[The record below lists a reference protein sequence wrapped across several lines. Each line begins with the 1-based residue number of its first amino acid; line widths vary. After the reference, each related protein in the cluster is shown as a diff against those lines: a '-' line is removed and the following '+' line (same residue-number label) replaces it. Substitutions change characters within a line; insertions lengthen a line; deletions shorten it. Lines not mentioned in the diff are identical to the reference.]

1 MGRMFGCIVVVCA
14 LCVGSVH
21 SVFAGMFDLKMGMT
35 KKEVES
41 VLGRLIYAKDYGNAK
56 NYATHRAKSVL
67 TTFADNFEVVSVI
80 IHPEHGLT
88 KVNVSKHVKTNN
100 FGVEVKET
108 YRSTIRSLSKKYG
121 KGYVFDELLPRSR
134 WNRPEDYM
142 MSIIKMERELRTS
155 WSRQR
160 DKSIKWADGL
170 QYIVLEVVPV
180 GMDSALI
187 VIRYV
192 ATVQTL
198 VDIEK
203 QVLNKIKKAMEEEK
217 F

>member
-1 MGRMFGCIVVVCA
+1 
-14 LCVGSVH
+14 
-21 SVFAGMFDLKMGMT
+21 
-35 KKEVES
+35 
-41 VLGRLIYAKDYGNAK
+41 
-56 NYATHRAKSVL
+56 
-67 TTFADNFEVVSVI
+67 
-80 IHPEHGLT
+80 
-88 KVNVSKHVKTNN
+88 
-100 FGVEVKET
+100 
-108 YRSTIRSLSKKYG
+108 
-121 KGYVFDELLPRSR
+121 
-134 WNRPEDYM
+134 M

-203 QVLNKIKKAMEEEK
+203 QVLEKIKKAMEEEK